1 MTARALGRP
10 FLTVWAGQS
19 LSAIGSVVSGVG
31 VAIFVFVETGDASW
45 LGVLAALAAVPYVLA
60 APLLPLTDRV
70 PRRTMMIAADTF
82 AVVGPATALVLAH
95 TGDLEIWHL
104 AVAAFLGG
112 LGTAFQFPASQAA
125 VPALVDGD
133 VLDRA
138 NGLNQL
144 GPAVGVVIGPVLA
157 TPMVAW
163 WGIEAVLIFDVATF
177 VVAVVATMMV
187 PFDDVAD
194 DTSIDD
200 DGTWRS
206 LRAWLAGDGRPFVT
220 LLAVMAVVNF
230 LLAFFNVSFIVIVT
244 ELGGV
249 ARAGVALGAAGAAMI
264 VGSLV
269 SATRGAGADRIGT
282 FARGLTLA
290 GAGFVVASVFESF
303 PVVIVGVVIALG
315 TVPAVN
321 AAVSTVYHERVPP
334 SMYGRMFG
342 LRTSLGRALEPVG
355 ALSAGF
361 LIAGVVEPAM
371 AVDGR
376 LAPTMGVVFGTGD
389 GRGAALV
396 LAAVG
401 ATLAVAGIWLGASRL
416 RQEFLAPVTSGDAD
430 ANTAATPSRVPSA

>member
-1 MTARALGRP
+1 MITSRLGRP

-19 LSAIGSVVSGVG
+19 LSAIGSMVSGVG
-31 VAIFVFVETGDASW
+31 VAIFVFVETGDAAW
-45 LGVLAALAAVPYVLA
+45 LGVLAALASVPYVLA
-60 APLLPLTDRV
+60 TPLLPLTDRV

-95 TGDLEIWHL
+95 TGGLEIWHL
-104 AVAAFLGG
+104 AVAGFLGG

-125 VPALVDGD
+125 VPALVDSD

-144 GPAVGVVIGPVLA
+144 GPAIGVVIGPVLA

-163 WGIEAVLIFDVATF
+163 WGIEAVLIVDVATF
-177 VVAVVATMMV
+177 VVAVVATLMV
-187 PFDDVAD
+187 PFDDVVD
-194 DTSIDD
+194 ETSVDD

-206 LRAWLAGDGRPFVT
+206 LRAWLVGDGRPFVT

-249 ARAGVALGAAGAAMI
+249 ARAGVALGAGGAAMI
-264 VGSLV
+264 VGSLI
-269 SATRGAGADRIGT
+269 SAKRGVGADRIGT
-282 FARGLTLA
+282 FARGLLLA
-290 GAGFVVASVFESF
+290 GAGFVVAALFESF
-303 PVVIVGVVIALG
+303 LVVIVGVVIALG

-342 LRTSLGRALEPVG
+342 LRASLGRALEPLG
-355 ALSAGF
+355 AVSAGF
-361 LIAGVVEPAM
+361 LIAGIAEPAM
-371 AVDGR
+371 AADGR
-376 LAPTMGVVFGTGD
+376 LASTMGAVFGTGE
-389 GRGAALV
+389 GRGAGLV
-396 LAAVG
+396 LGGVG
-401 ATLAVAGIWLGASRL
+401 AILAVSGIWLGASRL
-416 RQEFLAPVTSGDAD
+416 RQVFLAQVSTGAAD
-430 ANTAATPSRVPSA
+430 ATAAVAPSRVPSP